1 MEIIIMPSTD
11 VLNERGDGMV
21 HGKAEGEFM
30 VQDLAF
36 NFTGLNFSY

>member
-11 VLNERGDGMV
+11 VLNARGDGMV
-21 HGKAEGEFM
+21 HGKAEGEFTAH
-30 VQDLAF
+30 DLAF

>member
-1 MEIIIMPSTD
+1 MPSTD
-11 VLNERGDGMV
+11 VLNERGDEMV

-36 NFTGLNFSY
+36 NFTDLNLSY